1 MNIFKSP
8 KFAELKRK
16 AMPFISK
23 QKKELIRNKNIVG
36 QLVKRGVKLQYRNSA
51 IGVLWTILNPLLN
64 MFVMYL
70 VFGTVFGYND
80 DSTYLL
86 YLLCGNIIFNAMR
99 ASTTQS
105 LTSLVYNRGLLT
117 KNKIAYGVFPLSCNL
132 IAIVN
137 FMFSFVALIAVMG
150 FVSMQTVDQYGSNVF
165 SASIFLTIPML
176 PAFFLFTLGLSLV
189 LSALYVFFRD
199 VMHFY
204 NVFLTLWMYLTPI
217 FYMVETLGEGW
228 KRIVME
234 LIMKLNPI
242 AYFVEYFRDIVYR
255 SKLGTVA
262 QSSVHASLSQLYLIG
277 ISFALVG
284 IIVFGFTKKKFI
296 FSI

>member
-1 MNIFKSP
+1 MKIFKSL
-8 KFAELKRK
+8 KFAELKDK
-16 AMPFISK
+16 AKPFIAR

-70 VFGTVFGYND
+70 VFGTVFGYNE

-137 FMFSFVALIAVMG
+137 FLFSFVALIAVMA
-150 FVSMQTVDQYGSNVF
+150 FVSMHTVEQYGQDVF

-176 PAFFLFTLGLSLV
+176 PALFLFSLGVSLV

-204 NVFLTLWMYLTPI
+204 SVFLTLWMYLTPI
-217 FYMVETLGEGW
+217 FYMVRTLGEGW

-234 LIMKLNPI
+234 LIMKLNPM
-242 AYFVEYFRDIVYR
+242 AYFVEYFRNIVYR
-255 SKLGTVA
+255 MKLGTIA
-262 QSSVHASLSQLYLIG
+262 EASVHAELLDLYIIGVLFFLIG
-277 ISFALVG
+277 V
-284 IIVFGFTKKKFI
+284 IVFEFTKKKFI

>member
-8 KFAELKRK
+8 KLAELKSK
-16 AMPFISK
+16 VKPFIAK

-51 IGVLWTILNPLLN
+51 IGVLWTVLNPLLN

-70 VFGTVFGYND
+70 VFGTVFGYNE

-117 KNKIAYGVFPLSCNL
+117 KNKIAYGVFPLSCNF
-132 IAIVN
+132 IAMVN
-137 FMFSFVALIAVMG
+137 FMFSFVALIAVMV
-150 FVSMQTVDQYGSNVF
+150 FVSMQTVDRYGMDVF
-165 SASIFLTIPML
+165 STSIFLTLPML
-176 PAFFLFTLGLSLV
+176 PALFLFTLGISLV

-217 FYMVETLGEGW
+217 FYMVKTLGEGW
-228 KRIVME
+228 KRIVIE
-234 LIMKLNPI
+234 LVMKLNPM
-242 AYFVEYFRDIVYR
+242 AYFVEYFRNIVYR
-255 SKLGTVA
+255 IKLGTTAEACV
-262 QSSVHASLSQLYLIG
+262 QVGLFDLYIIGTLFFLIG
-277 ISFALVG
+277 IT
-284 IIVFGFTKKKFI
+284 VFEITKKKFI